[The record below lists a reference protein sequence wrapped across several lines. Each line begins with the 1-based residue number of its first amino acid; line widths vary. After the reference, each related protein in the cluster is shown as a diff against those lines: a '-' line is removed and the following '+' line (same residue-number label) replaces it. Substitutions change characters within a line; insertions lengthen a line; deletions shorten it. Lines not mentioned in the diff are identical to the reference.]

1 MTFSFL
7 FEKRQNSFS
16 WDPALVHSGQQNT
29 QILKVKAL
37 KLECCL
43 V

>member
-16 WDPALVHSGQQNT
+16 WDPALVHSGLQNT
-29 QILKVKAL
+29 QI
-37 KLECCL
+37 KLTTKFVL
-43 V
+43 SHGQF